1 MNNNKS
7 FTKKILILFA
17 ISFIQI
23 NLFSENISFSAN
35 SMKGTVGN
43 NSDTTELIGDA
54 FVLTETMEIS
64 ANSIKMSGKD
74 FRYIEAQG
82 SVKGKNLQSK
92 MEFSCDKLKYDRETK
107 IAELKDN
114 VSLTDTQNDVSAKA
128 QMIEYNQDSEI
139 AIMQIDVELKQKD
152 NTCTGAY
159 AIYRKTD
166 KMLELSGN
174 AQIKQKSDTF
184 RAQEISLNMDTQEIS
199 LDGRVKGSITDE
211 RKTEDTV
218 IEEEN
223 SSTEAKTE
231 KSTENT
237 TSETSASSSDEKNT
251 DTTTKTEEDKKT
263 ENASSASKEKTKS
276 EDKSKKNKNKSK
288 STTEIVDNTKSSN

>member
-17 ISFIQI
+17 ISFIQL

-218 IEEEN
+218 VEEEK
-223 SSTEAKTE
+223 SSTEAKT
-231 KSTENT
+231 KKATENK
-237 TSETSASSSDEKNT
+237 TSETSASSSEEKNT
-251 DTTTKTEEDKKT
+251 DTTTKTEKT
-263 ENASSASKEKTKS
+263 SSASKEKTKS

>member
-139 AIMQIDVELKQKD
+139 AIMPQIERD
-152 NTCTGAY
+152 NNKKLQVLAVDGNSSNLN
-159 AIYRKTD
+159 
-166 KMLELSGN
+166 MLEVILLLMHTN
-174 AQIKQKSDTF
+174 CL
-184 RAQEISLNMDTQEIS
+184 IS
-199 LDGRVKGSITDE
+199 RFPK
-211 RKTEDTV
+211 
-218 IEEEN
+218 
-223 SSTEAKTE
+223 A
-231 KSTENT
+231 
-237 TSETSASSSDEKNT
+237 
-251 DTTTKTEEDKKT
+251 
-263 ENASSASKEKTKS
+263 
-276 EDKSKKNKNKSK
+276 
-288 STTEIVDNTKSSN
+288 

>member
-82 SVKGKNLQSK
+82 SAKGKNLQSK

-184 RAQEISLNMDTQEIS
+184 RAQEISLNMDTQEIT

-218 IEEEN
+218 VEEEN
-223 SSTEAKTE
+223 SSTEAKT
-231 KSTENT
+231 KNK
-237 TSETSASSSDEKNT
+237 TSETSVSSSEEKNT
-251 DTTTKTEEDKKT
+251 NTTTKTEEDKKT
-263 ENASSASKEKTKS
+263 EETSSASKDKTKS
-276 EDKSKKNKNKSK
+276 EDKSKKKNKSK
-288 STTEIVDNTKSSN
+288 ATTEIVDNTKSSN

>member
-1 MNNNKS
+1 MNNNKNL
-7 FTKKILILFA
+7 TKKILILFA

-23 NLFSENISFSAN
+23 NLYSENISFSAN

-82 SVKGKNLQSK
+82 FVKGKNLQSK

-211 RKTEDTV
+211 RKTEDTTS
-218 IEEEN
+218 EEN
-223 SSTEAKTE
+223 TSSKTE
-231 KSTENT
+231 KTAENK
-237 TSETSASSSDEKNT
+237 TSETSVSSSKEKNT
-251 DTTTKTEEDKKT
+251 DTTTKTEET
-263 ENASSASKEKTKS
+263 SSTSKEKTKS
-276 EDKSKKNKNKSK
+276 EDKSKNKNKSK
-288 STTEIVDNTKSSN
+288 STTEIVDKTKSSN

>member
-1 MNNNKS
+1 MNNNKNL
-7 FTKKILILFA
+7 TKKILILFA

-23 NLFSENISFSAN
+23 NLYSENISFSAN

-82 SVKGKNLQSK
+82 FVKGKNLQSK

-211 RKTEDTV
+211 RKSEDTTS
-218 IEEEN
+218 EEN
-223 SSTEAKTE
+223 TSSKTE
-231 KSTENT
+231 KTAENK
-237 TSETSASSSDEKNT
+237 TSETSVSSSEEKNT

-263 ENASSASKEKTKS
+263 EETSSASKEKTKS
-276 EDKSKKNKNKSK
+276 EDKSKNKNKSK
-288 STTEIVDNTKSSN
+288 STTEIVDKTKSSN

>member
-218 IEEEN
+218 VEEDK

-231 KSTENT
+231 KATKNK
-237 TSETSASSSDEKNT
+237 TSETSVSSSEEKNT
-251 DTTTKTEEDKKT
+251 DTTTKTEET
-263 ENASSASKEKTKS
+263 SSASKEKTKS

>member
-1 MNNNKS
+1 
-7 FTKKILILFA
+7 
-17 ISFIQI
+17 
-23 NLFSENISFSAN
+23 
-35 SMKGTVGN
+35 MKGTVGN

-82 SVKGKNLQSK
+82 FVKGKNLQSK

-211 RKTEDTV
+211 RKSEDTTS
-218 IEEEN
+218 EEN
-223 SSTEAKTE
+223 TSSKTE
-231 KSTENT
+231 KTAENK
-237 TSETSASSSDEKNT
+237 TSETSVSSSEEKNT

-263 ENASSASKEKTKS
+263 EETSSASKEKTKS
-276 EDKSKKNKNKSK
+276 EDKSKNKNKSK
-288 STTEIVDNTKSSN
+288 STTEIVDKTKSSN

>member
-1 MNNNKS
+1 MNNNKNL
-7 FTKKILILFA
+7 TKKILILFA

-23 NLFSENISFSAN
+23 NLYSENISFSAN

-54 FVLTETMEIS
+54 FVLTEKMEIS

-82 SVKGKNLQSK
+82 FVKGKNLQSK

-211 RKTEDTV
+211 RKSEDTTS
-218 IEEEN
+218 EEN
-223 SSTEAKTE
+223 TSSKTE
-231 KSTENT
+231 KTAENK
-237 TSETSASSSDEKNT
+237 TSETSVSSSEEKNT

-263 ENASSASKEKTKS
+263 EETSSASKEKTKS
-276 EDKSKKNKNKSK
+276 EDKSKNKNKSK
-288 STTEIVDNTKSSN
+288 STTEIVDKTKSSN

>member
-1 MNNNKS
+1 MNNNKNL
-7 FTKKILILFA
+7 TKKILILFA

-23 NLFSENISFSAN
+23 NLYSENISFSAN

-82 SVKGKNLQSK
+82 FVKGKNLQSK

-211 RKTEDTV
+211 RKSEDTTS
-218 IEEEN
+218 EEN
-223 SSTEAKTE
+223 TSSKTE
-231 KSTENT
+231 KTAKSKPTENT
-237 TSETSASSSDEKNT
+237 VTASEEKNT
-251 DTTTKTEEDKKT
+251 DTTTKAEEDKKT
-263 ENASSASKEKTKS
+263 EETSSASKEKTKS
-276 EDKSKKNKNKSK
+276 EDKSKNKNKSK
-288 STTEIVDNTKSSN
+288 STTEIVDKTKSSN

>member
-1 MNNNKS
+1 MNNNKNL
-7 FTKKILILFA
+7 TKKILILFA

-23 NLFSENISFSAN
+23 NLYSENISFSAN

-82 SVKGKNLQSK
+82 FVKGKNLQSK
-92 MEFSCDKLKYDRETK
+92 MEFSCEKLKYDRETK

-211 RKTEDTV
+211 RKSED
-218 IEEEN
+218 
-223 SSTEAKTE
+223 
-231 KSTENT
+231 T
-237 TSETSASSSDEKNT
+237 TSEENTSSKTKKSAESKPSETSVSSSEEKNT

-263 ENASSASKEKTKS
+263 EETSSASKEKTKS
-276 EDKSKKNKNKSK
+276 EDKSKNKNKSK

>member
-1 MNNNKS
+1 MNNNKNL
-7 FTKKILILFA
+7 TKKILILFA

-23 NLFSENISFSAN
+23 NLYSENISFSAN

-82 SVKGKNLQSK
+82 FVKGKNLQSK

-211 RKTEDTV
+211 RKSEDTTS
-218 IEEEN
+218 EEN
-223 SSTEAKTE
+223 TSSKTE
-231 KSTENT
+231 KTAENK
-237 TSETSASSSDEKNT
+237 TSETSVSSSEEKNT

-263 ENASSASKEKTKS
+263 EETSSASKEKTKS
-276 EDKSKKNKNKSK
+276 EDKSKNKNKSK

>member
-1 MNNNKS
+1 MNNNKNL
-7 FTKKILILFA
+7 TKKILILFA

-23 NLFSENISFSAN
+23 NLYSENISFSAN

-211 RKTEDTV
+211 RKSED
-218 IEEEN
+218 
-223 SSTEAKTE
+223 
-231 KSTENT
+231 T
-237 TSETSASSSDEKNT
+237 TSEEINNSTETEKT
-251 DTTTKTEEDKKT
+251 T
-263 ENASSASKEKTKS
+263 ENAVTSSPK
-276 EDKSKKNKNKSK
+276 
-288 STTEIVDNTKSSN
+288 KSSKAKN

>member
-1 MNNNKS
+1 MNNNKNL
-7 FTKKILILFA
+7 TKKILILFA

-23 NLFSENISFSAN
+23 NLYSENISFSAN

-82 SVKGKNLQSK
+82 FVKGKNLQSK

-211 RKTEDTV
+211 RKSEDTTS
-218 IEEEN
+218 EEN
-223 SSTEAKTE
+223 TSSKTE
-231 KSTENT
+231 KTAESKPAENT
-237 TSETSASSSDEKNT
+237 VTASQDKNSEVKDNSSDSQ
-251 DTTTKTEEDKKT
+251 
-263 ENASSASKEKTKS
+263 AKTKS
-276 EDKSKKNKNKSK
+276 EDKSKNKNKSK
-288 STTEIVDNTKSSN
+288 STTEIVDKTKSSN

>member
-1 MNNNKS
+1 
-7 FTKKILILFA
+7 
-17 ISFIQI
+17 
-23 NLFSENISFSAN
+23 
-35 SMKGTVGN
+35 
-43 NSDTTELIGDA
+43 
-54 FVLTETMEIS
+54 
-64 ANSIKMSGKD
+64 
-74 FRYIEAQG
+74 
-82 SVKGKNLQSK
+82 
-92 MEFSCDKLKYDRETK
+92 
-107 IAELKDN
+107 
-114 VSLTDTQNDVSAKA
+114 
-128 QMIEYNQDSEI
+128 
-139 AIMQIDVELKQKD
+139 DVELKQKD

-218 IEEEN
+218 VEEEN

-231 KSTENT
+231 KATKNK
-237 TSETSASSSDEKNT
+237 TSETSVSSSEEKNT

-263 ENASSASKEKTKS
+263 EETSSASKEKTKS
-276 EDKSKKNKNKSK
+276 EDKSKKKNKSK
-288 STTEIVDNTKSSN
+288 ATTEIVDNTKSSN

>member
-218 IEEEN
+218 VEEEN

-231 KSTENT
+231 KATKNK
-237 TSETSASSSDEKNT
+237 TSETSAPSSEEKNT
-251 DTTTKTEEDKKT
+251 DTTTKTEET
-263 ENASSASKEKTKS
+263 SSASKEKTKA

>member
-1 MNNNKS
+1 M
-7 FTKKILILFA
+7 F
-17 ISFIQI
+17 FI
-23 NLFSENISFSAN
+23 
-35 SMKGTVGN
+35 K
-43 NSDTTELIGDA
+43 
-54 FVLTETMEIS
+54 
-64 ANSIKMSGKD
+64 
-74 FRYIEAQG
+74 
-82 SVKGKNLQSK
+82 
-92 MEFSCDKLKYDRETK
+92 FSCEKLKYDRETK

-211 RKTEDTV
+211 RKSED
-218 IEEEN
+218 
-223 SSTEAKTE
+223 
-231 KSTENT
+231 T
-237 TSETSASSSDEKNT
+237 TSEENTSSKTKKSAESKPSETSVSSSEEKNT

-263 ENASSASKEKTKS
+263 EETSSASKEKTKS
-276 EDKSKKNKNKSK
+276 EDKSKNKNKSK

>member
-211 RKTEDTV
+211 RKSEDTTS
-218 IEEEN
+218 EEN
-223 SSTEAKTE
+223 TSSKTE
-231 KSTENT
+231 KTAENK
-237 TSETSASSSDEKNT
+237 TSETSVSSSEEKNT

-263 ENASSASKEKTKS
+263 EETSSASKEKTKS
-276 EDKSKKNKNKSK
+276 EDKSK
-288 STTEIVDNTKSSN
+288 STTEIVDKTKSSN

>member
-54 FVLTETMEIS
+54 FVLTETMEIA

-218 IEEEN
+218 VEEEN
-223 SSTEAKTE
+223 SSTEAKT
-231 KSTENT
+231 KNKA
-237 TSETSASSSDEKNT
+237 SETSAPSSDEKNT
-251 DTTTKTEEDKKT
+251 DTTTKTEQDKKT
-263 ENASSASKEKTKS
+263 EETSSASKDKTKS

>member
-218 IEEEN
+218 VEEETTSAKTN
-223 SSTEAKTE
+223 TEDTVSEKENNSTESA
-231 KSTENT
+231 TEN
-237 TSETSASSSDEKNT
+237 
-251 DTTTKTEEDKKT
+251 
-263 ENASSASKEKTKS
+263 KS
-276 EDKSKKNKNKSK
+276 ESATK
-288 STTEIVDNTKSSN
+288 IVDNTKSSN

>member
-218 IEEEN
+218 VEEDK

-231 KSTENT
+231 KALCPIPATFTMDLHSIGQYMQQGPKNFFET
-237 TSETSASSSDEKNT
+237 T
-251 DTTTKTEEDKKT
+251 
-263 ENASSASKEKTKS
+263 
-276 EDKSKKNKNKSK
+276 
-288 STTEIVDNTKSSN
+288 I